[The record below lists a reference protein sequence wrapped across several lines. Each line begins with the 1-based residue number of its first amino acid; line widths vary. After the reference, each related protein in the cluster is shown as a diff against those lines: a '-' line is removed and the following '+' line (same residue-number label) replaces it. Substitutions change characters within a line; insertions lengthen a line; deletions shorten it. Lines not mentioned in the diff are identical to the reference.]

1 MFDKLIVFCE
11 NLRDFNRWMELLG
24 ESLVGQKGQK
34 HTNTLTQMA
43 FEQSLPE
50 RSISQNTP
58 NKTKSIP
65 TSKQKS
71 STLPT
76 TKSSPILEQ
85 LSMEESKSNK
95 ASTLPNQNQSNQSSQ
110 NNFHQNSQ
118 KQNSKN
124 GSKKDLTGQNGTA
137 MKVMYSLGVLE
148 REGPVGGVDF
158 GVLPGNYEH
167 SRLSRVEEE
176 EVEENEDAL
185 RGVWV
190 DRLFLGISNEPNE

>member
-34 HTNTLTQMA
+34 HANAIGQIA
-43 FEQSLPE
+43 YEQSLPE

-124 GSKKDLTGQNGTA
+124 GSKKDLTGQNGQNGAA

-185 RGVWV
+185 RGFWV
-190 DRLFLGISNEPNE
+190 DGLFLDI

>member
-1 MFDKLIVFCE
+1 
-11 NLRDFNRWMELLG
+11 
-24 ESLVGQKGQK
+24 
-34 HTNTLTQMA
+34 
-43 FEQSLPE
+43 
-50 RSISQNTP
+50 
-58 NKTKSIP
+58 
-65 TSKQKS
+65 
-71 STLPT
+71 
-76 TKSSPILEQ
+76 
-85 LSMEESKSNK
+85 MEESKSNK

-124 GSKKDLTGQNGTA
+124 GSKKDLTGQNGQNGAA